1 MPINHKYKKNI
12 KDFFVGRVERS
23 VASPISSGEEL
34 YDVVSQ
40 YKGIVFSFQSDK
52 QKFLDF
58 AVNHNWVTPS
68 IFWELPCWKTNL
80 FCYNLDVMHIKKN
93 VFKNIFNMVMDMKE
107 KTKNNMKAIIDIPL
121 FCHRKNMK
129 LVYNESR
136 VIKPKASFTL
146 DKNAKL
152 FFYQWIKDLRF
163 SK

>member
-1 MPINHKYKKNI
+1 
-12 KDFFVGRVERS
+12 
-23 VASPISSGEEL
+23 
-34 YDVVSQ
+34 
-40 YKGIVFSFQSDK
+40 
-52 QKFLDF
+52 
-58 AVNHNWVTPS
+58 
-68 IFWELPCWKTNL
+68 
-80 FCYNLDVMHIKKN
+80 MHIKKN

-107 KTKNNMKAIIDIPL
+107 KTKDNMKARIDIPL

-152 FFYQWIKDLRF
+152 FFYQWIKDLCF